1 MTTQADGPK
10 LLSTGNA
17 GLDDVLHGGLAQGG
31 LYAIEGDTGAGK
43 TTLCLQFLLAGIA
56 NGEPGLIVT
65 LSESA
70 SDLRFMAKSHGWD
83 LSAIEILELTATS
96 ENLSPESD
104 YTMFHP
110 AEVELTEV
118 TRRIIEAADR
128 VKPRRVVLD
137 SVGELRMLAQS
148 PLRYRRQI
156 MGFKEYFTQNDCTIL
171 MVDDPRSEIP
181 EMAIS
186 SVASGII
193 TLERSPTDY
202 GVFRR
207 RLQVL
212 KMRGRKVRE
221 GFHDCR
227 IQSGGIEV
235 FPRLVAAEHMQS
247 YARESI
253 KSGVK
258 GLDVLL
264 GGGLARGTSNLL
276 LGPAGTG
283 KSSLAA
289 QYTRAAAARG
299 EHAAVFLFEESIAT
313 FHERSRGLGF
323 DVGPVADSGK
333 LTLRQFDPAELA
345 PGEFATY
352 VRETVEKNDTRVVV
366 IDSLTGYLNAMPNEK
381 LLALHLH
388 ELLSYLGGR
397 GVTTIMLMAQHGL
410 MGGGESPVDASY
422 LADTVM
428 LLRFFEAFA
437 EVKIAVSVI
446 KKRTGPH
453 ERTIRE
459 LTFDNGTISIG
470 PPLLNFQGVLSG
482 HPRLVGEER
491 GGTSRPRRK

>member
-1 MTTQADGPK
+1 MTNQADGPR
-10 LLSTGNA
+10 LLSTGIA
-17 GLDDVLHGGLAQGG
+17 GLDDVLHGGLAEGG
-31 LYAIEGDTGAGK
+31 LYAVEGDTGAGK
-43 TTLCLQFLLAGIA
+43 TTLCIQFLLEGARR
-56 NGEPGLIVT
+56 GEPGLIVT

-70 SDLRFMAKSHGWD
+70 SDLRFMAKSHSWD

-96 ENLSPESD
+96 EDLAPESN

-118 TRRIIEAADR
+118 TRRILEAAER

-148 PLRYRRQI
+148 PLRYRRQV
-156 MGFKEYFTQNDCTIL
+156 MALKEYFTRNGCTIL
-171 MVDDPRSEIP
+171 MVDDPRSENL
-181 EMAIS
+181 ETAIS
-186 SVASGII
+186 SIASGII
-193 TLERSPTDY
+193 TLERAPTEY

-207 RLQVL
+207 RIQVL
-212 KMRGRKVRE
+212 KMRGRRVRE

-227 IQSGGIEV
+227 IRSGGIEV
-235 FPRLVAAEHMQS
+235 HPRLVAAEHIQA

-253 KSGVK
+253 KSGVA
-258 GLDVLL
+258 GLDALL
-264 GGGLARGTSNLL
+264 GGGLARGTSNLF

-289 QYTRAAAARG
+289 QYARAAATRG
-299 EHAAVFLFEESIAT
+299 NHAALFLFEESIAT
-313 FHERSRGLGF
+313 FHERSSGLGF
-323 DVGPVADSGK
+323 DVRPQVEGGK
-333 LTLRQFDPAELA
+333 LTLRQIDPAEMA
-345 PGEFATY
+345 PGEFAAY
-352 VRETVEKNDTRVVV
+352 VRETVEKHDTRVVV

-388 ELLSYLGGR
+388 ELLGYLGGR

-422 LADTVM
+422 LADTVL
-428 LLRFFEAFA
+428 LLRFFEAYA
-437 EVKIAVSVI
+437 EVKVAVSVI

-459 LTFDNGTISIG
+459 LRFDDGTITIG
-470 PPLLNFQGVLSG
+470 PPLLTFQGVLSG
-482 HPRLVGEER
+482 NPRLVAEER
-491 GGTSRPRRK
+491 GASRPRRK